1 MADALVNNFKV
12 IIMNGG
18 LDLDTDTIHVALITS
33 SWTPNIDTDVY
44 FSTPEAYEVSGTGYT
59 AGGQA
64 LAGKAVTVDNT
75 DNEGVFDANDVV
87 WTTSTITARYAV
99 LYKKLGGAS
108 SADPIIGYIDFGTDK
123 ISTAG
128 SFTITWNAEGIINLN

>member
-44 FSTPEAYEVSGTGYT
+44 FQPGSLRSFWYWIHCRRSSIGRKSGHS
-59 AGGQA
+59 GQ
-64 LAGKAVTVDNT
+64 
-75 DNEGVFDANDVV
+75 
-87 WTTSTITARYAV
+87 Y
-99 LYKKLGGAS
+99 
-108 SADPIIGYIDFGTDK
+108 
-123 ISTAG
+123 
-128 SFTITWNAEGIINLN
+128 